1 MRKDPLIPISFPFVS
16 FSNSV
21 QVSYSKVE
29 NKAKEE
35 CLHEQNMHMQD
46 AEEPGAAT
54 SRGFDA
60 SMLFTSAFQV

>member
-29 NKAKEE
+29 NKTKEE

-46 AEEPGAAT
+46 AEEPGAAK
-54 SRGFDA
+54 S
-60 SMLFTSAFQV
+60 